1 MTILTKTHLSSLK
14 LLNQGKVRDIYDIDD
29 ENMMIVT
36 TDRLSAFDVIMNEP
50 IPFKGEVLTKMANFW
65 FEKFRDLVPNH
76 LTDKNPLDFV
86 NQNEVDQI
94 INRSI
99 IVKKLKPIPIEV
111 IIRGYIIGSGWKEYE
126 LDKSICGTNLPMGLK
141 LAQEL
146 PSPIFTPSSK
156 AEIGSV
162 DQNISIQACEN
173 LIGKELTNQL
183 SLISLDLYKK
193 AYKFAYN
200 KGIIIADTKFEF
212 GVDNLGVIHIMDEI
226 LTPDSSRF
234 WPKESYQ
241 LGISPPSF
249 DKQFVRD
256 WLESISWNKS
266 PPPPALPDDVIQ
278 KTSEKYREVFF
289 QLTGKNIQL

>member
-1 MTILTKTHLSSLK
+1 MTTLTQTSLSSLK

-111 IIRGYIIGSGWKEYE
+111 IVRGYIIGSGWKEYE
-126 LDKSICGTNLPMGLK
+126 LDKSICGISLPMGLK

-146 PSPIFTPSSK
+146 PRPIFTPSSK

-162 DQNISIQACEN
+162 DENISIEACEN
-173 LIGKELTNQL
+173 LIGKEFTNQL

-256 WLESISWNKS
+256 WLESINWNKS
-266 PPPPALPDDVIQ
+266 PPPPSLPDDVIQ
-278 KTSEKYREVFF
+278 KTSEKYREAFF
-289 QLTGKNIQL
+289 QLTGKEI

>member
-1 MTILTKTHLSSLK
+1 MNILTQTSLSSLK
-14 LLNQGKVRDIYDIDD
+14 LLHQGKVRDIYDIDD

-65 FEKFRDLVPNH
+65 FEKFKDLVPNH

-86 NQNEVDQI
+86 NQNEVGQI
-94 INRSI
+94 INRSV

-111 IIRGYIIGSGWKEYE
+111 IVRGYVIGSGWKEYE
-126 LDKSICGTNLPMGLK
+126 LDGSICGVNLPIDLK

-146 PSPIFTPSSK
+146 PRPIFTPSSK

-162 DQNISIQACEN
+162 DENISIEACEN

-200 KGIIIADTKFEF
+200 KGIIIADTKLEF
-212 GVDNLGVIHIMDEI
+212 GVDNLGVIHIMDEV

-256 WLESISWNKS
+256 WLESINWNKS

-289 QLTGKNIQL
+289 QLTGKKI

>member
-1 MTILTKTHLSSLK
+1 MNTLTQTSLSSLK

-65 FEKFRDLVPNH
+65 FEKFKHLVPNH
-76 LTDKNPLDFV
+76 LTNKNPLDFV
-86 NQNEVDQI
+86 NQNEVGQI
-94 INRSI
+94 INRSV

-111 IIRGYIIGSGWKEYE
+111 IVRGYIIGSGWKEYE
-126 LDKSICGTNLPMGLK
+126 LDRSICGINLPMDLK

-146 PSPIFTPSSK
+146 PRPIFTPSSK

-162 DQNISIQACEN
+162 DENISIEACEN
-173 LIGKELTNQL
+173 LIGKEFTNQL
-183 SLISLDLYKK
+183 SLISLNLYKK

-212 GVDNLGVIHIMDEI
+212 GVDDLGVIHIMDEI

-234 WPKESYQ
+234 WPKKSYQ

-256 WLESISWNKS
+256 WLESINWNKS

-289 QLTGKNIQL
+289 QLTGKNI

>member
-1 MTILTKTHLSSLK
+1 MTTLTQTSLSSLK

-86 NQNEVDQI
+86 SQNEVDQI
-94 INRSI
+94 INRSV

-111 IIRGYIIGSGWKEYE
+111 IVRGYIIGSGWKEYE
-126 LDKSICGTNLPMGLK
+126 LHKSICGINLPMELK

-146 PSPIFTPSSK
+146 PRPIFTPSSK

-162 DQNISIQACEN
+162 DENISIEACEN
-173 LIGKELTNQL
+173 LIGKEFTNQL

-256 WLESISWNKS
+256 WLESINWNKS
-266 PPPPALPDDVIQ
+266 PPPPALPDDIIQ
-278 KTSEKYREVFF
+278 KTSEKYREAFF
-289 QLTGKNIQL
+289 QLTGKEI

>member
-1 MTILTKTHLSSLK
+1 MTTLNQTSLSSLK
-14 LLNQGKVRDIYDIDD
+14 LLNQGKVRDIYGIDD
-29 ENMMIVT
+29 QNILIVT

-65 FEKFRDLVPNH
+65 FEKFRHLVPNH

-86 NQNEVDQI
+86 SQNEVDQI
-94 INRSI
+94 INRSV

-111 IIRGYIIGSGWKEYE
+111 IIRGYVIGSGWKEYE
-126 LDKSICGTNLPMGLK
+126 LDRSICGINLPMDLK

-146 PSPIFTPSSK
+146 PRPIFTPSSK

-162 DQNISIQACEN
+162 DENISIEACEN

-200 KGIIIADTKFEF
+200 KGIIIADTKLEF
-212 GVDNLGVIHIMDEI
+212 GVDNLGVIHIMDEV

-256 WLESISWNKS
+256 WLESINWNKS

-278 KTSEKYREVFF
+278 KTSEKYREAFF
-289 QLTGKNIQL
+289 QLTGKKI

>member
-111 IIRGYIIGSGWKEYE
+111 IVRGYIIGSGWKEYE
-126 LDKSICGTNLPMGLK
+126 LDKSICGINLPMELK

-146 PSPIFTPSSK
+146 PRPIFTPSSK

-162 DQNISIQACEN
+162 DENISIEACEN
-173 LIGKELTNQL
+173 LIGKEFTNQL

-256 WLESISWNKS
+256 WLESINWNKS

-278 KTSEKYREVFF
+278 KTSEKYREAFF
-289 QLTGKNIQL
+289 QLTGKKI

>member
-1 MTILTKTHLSSLK
+1 MNILTQTSLSSLK

-65 FEKFRDLVPNH
+65 FEKFKDLVPNH

-86 NQNEVDQI
+86 NQNEVGQI
-94 INRSI
+94 INRSV

-111 IIRGYIIGSGWKEYE
+111 IVRGYVIGSGWKEYE
-126 LDKSICGTNLPMGLK
+126 LDGSICGVNLPIDLK

-146 PSPIFTPSSK
+146 PRPIFTPSSK

-162 DQNISIQACEN
+162 DENISIEACEN

-200 KGIIIADTKFEF
+200 KGIIIADTKLEF
-212 GVDNLGVIHIMDEI
+212 GVDNLGVIHIMDEV

-256 WLESISWNKS
+256 WLESINWNKS

-289 QLTGKNIQL
+289 QLTGKKI

>member
-86 NQNEVDQI
+86 SKNESDQI

-99 IVKKLKPIPIEV
+99 VAKKLKPIPIEV

-126 LDKSICGTNLPMGLK
+126 LSNSICGIVLPSGLK
-141 LAQEL
+141 LAEEL
-146 PSPIFTPSSK
+146 PSPIFAPSSK
-156 AEIGSV
+156 AEIGSQ
-162 DQNISIQACEN
+162 DENISLKECEN
-173 LIGKELTNQL
+173 LIGNELTSQL
-183 SLISLDLYKK
+183 SVISLDLYKK
-193 AYKFAYN
+193 AYEFAYD

-212 GVDNLGVIHIMDEI
+212 GLDNLGVIHIMDEI

-234 WPKESYQ
+234 WPKDSYQ
-241 LGISPPSF
+241 LGMSPPSF

-256 WLESISWNKS
+256 WLESINWSKS
-266 PPPPALPDDVIQ
+266 PPPPTLPDNVIQ
-278 KTSEKYREVFF
+278 KTSEKYREAFF
-289 QLTGKNIQL
+289 KLTGDRI

>member
-1 MTILTKTHLSSLK
+1 MNILTQTSLSSLK
-14 LLNQGKVRDIYDIDD
+14 LLHQGKVRDIYDIDD

-65 FEKFRDLVPNH
+65 FEKFKDLVPNH

-86 NQNEVDQI
+86 NQNEVGQI
-94 INRSI
+94 INRSV

-111 IIRGYIIGSGWKEYE
+111 IIRGYVIGSGWKEYE
-126 LDKSICGTNLPMGLK
+126 LDGSICGVNLPIDLK

-146 PSPIFTPSSK
+146 PRPIFTPSSK

-162 DQNISIQACEN
+162 DENISIEACEN

-200 KGIIIADTKFEF
+200 KGIIIADTKLEF
-212 GVDNLGVIHIMDEI
+212 GVDNLGVIHIMDEV

-256 WLESISWNKS
+256 WLESINWNKS

-289 QLTGKNIQL
+289 QLTGKKI

>member
-1 MTILTKTHLSSLK
+1 MNTLTQTSLSSLK

-65 FEKFRDLVPNH
+65 FEKFKHLVPNH
-76 LTDKNPLDFV
+76 LTNKNPLDFV
-86 NQNEVDQI
+86 NQNEVGQI
-94 INRSI
+94 INRSV

-111 IIRGYIIGSGWKEYE
+111 IVRGYIIGSGWKEYE
-126 LDKSICGTNLPMGLK
+126 LDRSICGINLPMDLK

-146 PSPIFTPSSK
+146 PRPIFTPSSK

-162 DQNISIQACEN
+162 DENISIEACEN
-173 LIGKELTNQL
+173 LIGKEFTNQL

-212 GVDNLGVIHIMDEI
+212 GVDDLGVIHIMDEI

-234 WPKESYQ
+234 WPKKSYQ

-256 WLESISWNKS
+256 WLESINWNKS

-289 QLTGKNIQL
+289 QLTGKNI

>member
-1 MTILTKTHLSSLK
+1 MTILTKTNLSSLK
-14 LLNQGKVRDIYDIDD
+14 LLNRGKVRDIYDIDD

-76 LTDKNPLDFV
+76 LTDKNPLDYV
-86 NQNEVDQI
+86 EQNEANKI
-94 INRSI
+94 INRSV

-111 IIRGYIIGSGWKEYE
+111 IVRGYIIGSGWKEYE
-126 LDKSICGTNLPMGLK
+126 LDKSICGINLPIGLK

-146 PSPIFTPSSK
+146 PKPIFTPSSK
-156 AEIGSV
+156 AKIGSV
-162 DQNISIQACEN
+162 DENISIDKCEN

-183 SLISLDLYKK
+183 SLVSLDLYRK
-193 AYKFAYN
+193 AYEFAYN

-212 GVDNLGVIHIMDEI
+212 GLDNLGVVHIMDEI

-256 WLESISWNKS
+256 WLESINWNKS
-266 PPPPALPDDVIQ
+266 SPPPTLPDNVIQ
-278 KTSEKYREVFF
+278 KTSEKYCEAFF
-289 QLTGKNIQL
+289 QLTGKKIES

>member
-111 IIRGYIIGSGWKEYE
+111 IVRGYIIGSGWKE
-126 LDKSICGTNLPMGLK
+126 
-141 LAQEL
+141 
-146 PSPIFTPSSK
+146 
-156 AEIGSV
+156 
-162 DQNISIQACEN
+162 
-173 LIGKELTNQL
+173 
-183 SLISLDLYKK
+183 
-193 AYKFAYN
+193 
-200 KGIIIADTKFEF
+200 
-212 GVDNLGVIHIMDEI
+212 
-226 LTPDSSRF
+226 
-234 WPKESYQ
+234 
-241 LGISPPSF
+241 
-249 DKQFVRD
+249 
-256 WLESISWNKS
+256 
-266 PPPPALPDDVIQ
+266 
-278 KTSEKYREVFF
+278 
-289 QLTGKNIQL
+289 